1 MKYIFLLLWIPIVS
15 ASQGITPALN
25 KFIESEFFEDF
36 IKLKERCEDRM
47 TAFNNSKLYYS
58 YSEQEITEVNKAYDD
73 CGKKFND
80 ILQIIKT
87 DLVNKK
93 MRKQIVSNTKAYSDN
108 LKTRLTES
116 EKYYHENF
124 GVLLVK
130 VTKGRLAGA
139 GLSDILLTAISLIDA
154 CFQQYMLMKNEFNQY
169 KATLVD
175 TKFQHLYFK
184 SANALS
190 K

>member
-108 LKTRLTES
+108 LK
-116 EKYYHENF
+116 N
-124 GVLLVK
+124 
-130 VTKGRLAGA
+130 
-139 GLSDILLTAISLIDA
+139 
-154 CFQQYMLMKNEFNQY
+154 
-169 KATLVD
+169 KAD
-175 TKFQHLYFK
+175 
-184 SANALS
+184 
-190 K
+190 